1 MVGIAVPFR
10 DSSCLIQFT
19 IKIPSLICC
28 TVVLAFSL
36 CERLKGSICLSLV
49 CSVADS
55 FSRCLRAEMPVLQAD

>member
-36 CERLKGSICLSLV
+36 CERLKRIHLL
-49 CSVADS
+49 
-55 FSRCLRAEMPVLQAD
+55 P